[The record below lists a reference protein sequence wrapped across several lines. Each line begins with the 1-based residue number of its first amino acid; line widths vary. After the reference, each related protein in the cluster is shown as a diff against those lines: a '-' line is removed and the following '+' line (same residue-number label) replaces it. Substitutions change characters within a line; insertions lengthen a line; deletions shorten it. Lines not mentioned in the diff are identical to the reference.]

1 MNYAALKCCENFRNH
16 AHHFEWRRM
25 VTKAIQ
31 NICCWRNFTEHDD
44 VIKRKHSPPYWPFVR
59 GIHRPQVNSPHKG
72 QWRGALMFS
81 LICAWTNVWVN
92 NHSHS
97 AQYDVI
103 VMMTK
108 YGSHTEQSVVSQAG
122 IKDRTGFVPAIDT
135 CFCYNV
141 PQYGT
146 DYIYQACIWYK
157 ECCVRNGYQ
166 AITSHRI
173 CGEWLLVPAL
183 DSCLWH
189 NTPHMCV
196 FM

>member
-1 MNYAALKCCENFRNH
+1 MLREFSKSRPPFWMTSYGHKSYTKYLLLKKFYRTW
-16 AHHFEWRRM
+16 WRH
-25 VTKAIQ
+25 Q
-31 NICCWRNFTEHDD
+31 TETFSTLLA
-44 VIKRKHSPPYWPFVR
+44 VVR

-189 NTPHMCV
+189 HTPHMCV